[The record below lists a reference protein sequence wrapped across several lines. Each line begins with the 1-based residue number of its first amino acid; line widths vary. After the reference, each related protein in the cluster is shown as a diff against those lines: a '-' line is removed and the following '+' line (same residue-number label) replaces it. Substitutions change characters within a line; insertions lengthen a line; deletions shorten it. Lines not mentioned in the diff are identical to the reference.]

1 MPSINPRPEN
11 IAPLIFLLRGERA
24 LLSQHLAGL
33 YGVSVSALNQAVKR
47 NLDRFPGDFMF
58 QLSHREFEGL
68 KSQIVTSNRGGLRRA
83 LPYAFTEQGIAML
96 SMEKKYD
103 EQFAVVFDAIKR
115 LIAEDDARKAQPKR
129 RIGFTS

>member
-47 NLDRFPGDFMF
+47 NLDRFPGDLMF
-58 QLSHREFEGL
+58 QLSHREFEG
-68 KSQIVTSNRGGLRRA
+68 
-83 LPYAFTEQGIAML
+83 
-96 SMEKKYD
+96 
-103 EQFAVVFDAIKR
+103 
-115 LIAEDDARKAQPKR
+115 
-129 RIGFTS
+129 